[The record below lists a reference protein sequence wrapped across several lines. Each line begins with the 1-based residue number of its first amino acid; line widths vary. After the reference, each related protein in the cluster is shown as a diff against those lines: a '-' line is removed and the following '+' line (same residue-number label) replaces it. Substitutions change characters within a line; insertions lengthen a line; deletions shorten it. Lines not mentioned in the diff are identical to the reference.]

1 MPSNKTSIKI
11 DKDINRQL
19 AIFSLLEQI
28 KKEDF
33 TDIIIKEGLKPYQSK
48 YNKYK
53 FK

>member
-1 MPSNKTSIKI
+1 MVKKTSIKI
-11 DKDINRQL
+11 NTELNRQL
-19 AIFSLLEQI
+19 AILALLEKQ
-28 KKEDF
+28 KKEEF